1 MIPTEETQK
10 ARDLYK
16 VGRYPDAVLAAK
28 AALNKNERYTP
39 AMLVM
44 AKSYYKLHKYEWMKK
59 LWEMMQANGASS
71 AEKAEIYQLL
81 AFLEVD
87 QKNVPGAIQLFKQAA
102 EAKPDDAILW
112 NNLGAQYLAAKNYA
126 DATPVLERAAQ
137 LQPGFAKAHLNLGDA
152 YRGVQQH
159 EKALEEY
166 QKALQLFPN
175 YADAVF
181 NIGILYL
188 DADKMPNMD
197 LFAKENTAIQY
208 FQKYKQMM
216 GGTLPPSDPAEA
228 YITEAQDKI
237 KKEEKRLDR
246 VKKQQEREAARASKK
261 AADDAKKAAAGQAP
275 APGAPPAA
283 PAPAPPAAAPAPAFS
298 RRRRPRRSSSRGVSM
313 TTRPTNVFFFC
324 SLALTLA
331 LAALAP
337 SRAAAQAATRIPPAA
352 PAAAP
357 AAPPAADAA
366 TKVKVEKGAGGKK
379 VYRITEEIRIEG
391 KIQKPEAF
399 FFYQKSTINYDWQE
413 LKQDFIPKILD
424 SVSHSPF

>member
-1 MIPTEETQK
+1 MRLLQAACPHPNPLPQAGEGIRSCVAVAVVLVTLFASSAALARRQPPPAVIPTEETQK

-16 VGRYPDAVLAAK
+16 VGRYPDAVAAAK

-87 QKNVPGAIQLFKQAA
+87 AKNVPGAIILFKQAA
-102 EAKPDDAILW
+102 DAKPDDAILW

-126 DATPVLERAAQ
+126 DAAPVLERASQ

-152 YRGVQQH
+152 YRGLKQH
-159 EKALEEY
+159 EKAQEEY

-181 NIGILYL
+181 NLGILYL

-197 LFAKENTAIQY
+197 LFAKENAAIQY

-216 GGTLPPSDPAEA
+216 GGTLPPSDPAEG
-228 YITEAQDKI
+228 YIAEAQDKI

-246 VKKQQEREAARASKK
+246 MKKQQEREAARAAKK
-261 AADDAKKAAAGQAP
+261 AADDAKKAAAAGGQP
-275 APGAPPAA
+275 VPPPGAM
-283 PAPAPPAAAPAPAFS
+283 PAPPAAAPAP
-298 RRRRPRRSSSRGVSM
+298 P
-313 TTRPTNVFFFC
+313 
-324 SLALTLA
+324 
-331 LAALAP
+331 
-337 SRAAAQAATRIPPAA
+337 
-352 PAAAP
+352 
-357 AAPPAADAA
+357 APPPGPP
-366 TKVKVEKGAGGKK
+366 VL
-379 VYRITEEIRIEG
+379 
-391 KIQKPEAF
+391 Q
-399 FFYQKSTINYDWQE
+399 
-413 LKQDFIPKILD
+413 
-424 SVSHSPF
+424 

>member
-1 MIPTEETQK
+1 VRTAGLFLLAVTLTSSAALARRQPPPAVIPTEDTQK

-16 VGRYPDAVLAAK
+16 VGRYGDAVAAAK

-87 QKNVPGAIQLFKQAA
+87 QKNVPGAILLFKQAA

-112 NNLGAQYLAAKNYA
+112 NNLGAQYLAAKNYT
-126 DATPVLERAAQ
+126 DATPVLEKASQ

-152 YRGVQQH
+152 YRGAKQYERAQ
-159 EKALEEY
+159 EEY

-181 NIGILYL
+181 NLGILYL

-216 GGTLPPSDPAEA
+216 GGTLPPSDPAES

-246 VKKQQEREAARASKK
+246 LKKQQERETARAAKK
-261 AADDAKKAAAGQAP
+261 AADDAKKAAAAGAAGQP
-275 APGAPPAA
+275 VPPAA
-283 PAPAPPAAAPAPAFS
+283 PPGATGAPPPGATPTPGYQQAPPAPP
-298 RRRRPRRSSSRGVSM
+298 V
-313 TTRPTNVFFFC
+313 
-324 SLALTLA
+324 
-331 LAALAP
+331 
-337 SRAAAQAATRIPPAA
+337 I
-352 PAAAP
+352 
-357 AAPPAADAA
+357 
-366 TKVKVEKGAGGKK
+366 K
-379 VYRITEEIRIEG
+379 
-391 KIQKPEAF
+391 
-399 FFYQKSTINYDWQE
+399 
-413 LKQDFIPKILD
+413 
-424 SVSHSPF
+424 